1 MKYLSNII
9 FYGAKVV
16 LFIITFY
23 MLSFA
28 FTITIFQLLVV
39 YLAWELLFKANDI
52 PVYVSNLI
60 FRKQN
65 SQGMV
70 NLEKLKQQ
78 SDELNRLQSEWNEYM
93 EEFK

>member
-1 MKYLSNII
+1 
-9 FYGAKVV
+9 
-16 LFIITFY
+16 

-28 FTITIFQLLVV
+28 FTITIFQLLAI
-39 YLAWELLFKANDI
+39 YIAWELLFKANDI

-65 SQGMV
+65 LQGITDLD
-70 NLEKLKQQ
+70 NLKNQNDELIKLK
-78 SDELNRLQSEWNEYM
+78 SEWDKYM